1 MSILSDLLLESK
13 NINENIKYNIKDNLD
28 GLPKGVEL
36 KDKFKFSSKTNFS
49 DRHPS
54 QIITEPFSYYDEAE
68 EFCIDNNID
77 PNNIKESSQGDI
89 FIEYTKNYDVVPIRY
104 NITCTI
110 NQYEGKNIVNKFDN
124 FPLTVTLD
132 VLNFSNK
139 EIITSAK
146 MRYNNISFPNN
157 VGVDT
162 KSIKINSYIF
172 EIREK

>member
-13 NINENIKYNIKDNLD
+13 NINEDIIYNIKDNLD
-28 GLPKGVEL
+28 GLPKGVKL
-36 KDKFKFSSKTNFS
+36 KDKFKFSSKIDFS
-49 DRHPS
+49 DRHPF
-54 QIITEPFSYYDEAE
+54 QIITEPFYSYYDAE
-68 EFCIDNNID
+68 EYCIDNNID
-77 PNNIKESSQGDI
+77 TNNIEESDGDI
-89 FIEYTKNYDVVPIRY
+89 FIEYTKNYDVTPIKY

-110 NQYEGKNIVNKFDN
+110 NQYEGKAIANKFAN
-124 FPLTVTLD
+124 FPLTVNLD
-132 VLNFSNK
+132 VSNFSNK

-162 KSIKINSYIF
+162 KSIKINNYIF

>member
-13 NINENIKYNIKDNLD
+13 TINENIKYNIKDNLD

-36 KDKFKFSSKTNFS
+36 KDKFKFSSKIDFS
-49 DRHPS
+49 NKHPS

-68 EFCIDNNID
+68 AFCVDNNID
-77 PNNIKESSQGDI
+77 LNNIKESNGDI

-110 NQYEGKNIVNKFDN
+110 NQYKGENIVNKFAN
-124 FPLTVTLD
+124 FPLTVDLD
-132 VLNFSNK
+132 VSSFSNR